1 MSLALE
7 VQGLSKTYRRWWS
20 RKKVRALVDVDLN
33 VERGLIFGLLGPNG
47 AGKTSLIKIALTIAH
62 PDRGNVR
69 LLGQTTK
76 DRSVFRRVGYLPESP
91 KFPSHLTARNVLRLY
106 GSMSGRDPD
115 FVRREGQIWLERVG
129 LAGWEKTPV
138 SRFSK
143 GMVERLAFAQAVVHD
158 PDFIFLDE
166 PTDGLDPMGRMDMRR
181 ICRELADAGKT
192 IFINSHILAEIE
204 TVCDCVA
211 LMKAGEI
218 VDVGTIVH
226 FTNGGESYEVS
237 IPAHE
242 PLLDWLSGLG
252 FVPTLKDGQIGVVV
266 PDRSSANQLIDTLR
280 TRGVEIDS
288 VTPRRRTLEQVF
300 LERLG

>member
-1 MSLALE
+1 
-7 VQGLSKTYRRWWS
+7 
-20 RKKVRALVDVDLN
+20 
-33 VERGLIFGLLGPNG
+33 
-47 AGKTSLIKIALTIAH
+47 
-62 PDRGNVR
+62 
-69 LLGQTTK
+69 
-76 DRSVFRRVGYLPESP
+76 
-91 KFPSHLTARNVLRLY
+91 
-106 GSMSGRDPD
+106 
-115 FVRREGQIWLERVG
+115 
-129 LAGWEKTPV
+129 
-138 SRFSK
+138 
-143 GMVERLAFAQAVVHD
+143 MVERLAFAQAVVHD

-218 VDVGTIVH
+218 VDVGTVAQ
-226 FTNGGESYEVS
+226 FTDGGESYEVS

-252 FVPTLKDGQIGVVV
+252 FIPTLKDDQIRVAV

-288 VTPRRRTLEQVF
+288 VTPHRRTLEQVF